1 LVFSSFLFV
10 IATYDTA
17 VLVRKSQGH
26 AGKMRKQTR
35 SIDETNGY
43 HEITKWAKRKPSQK
57 WRPKKKNQIF
67 HLLGGGTA
75 TTEITLTTH
84 FFSPHLLHI
93 SPSSDPT

>member
-1 LVFSSFLFV
+1 M

-17 VLVRKSQGH
+17 VLVRKSQDH

-43 HEITKWAKRKPSQK
+43 HESTKWAKRKPSQK
-57 WRPKKKNQIF
+57 WRPKKKNQSF

-84 FFSPHLLHI
+84 FFTTPFAHFSLLR
-93 SPSSDPT
+93 PNLKQTV